1 MTTSAELMSGGMA
14 WPLAGR
20 LGTDLT
26 SGLTATGSAKAS
38 ALQLTTSANIFTT
51 VGASTGAILPPA
63 SGSAPVAIYNGGA
76 SSLSVY
82 ANGSDTINANSAAA
96 AFSVTNGKAALFI
109 ASGNK
114 WVGNL
119 SA

>member
-1 MTTSAELMSGGMA
+1 MTTSTELMAGGMA
-14 WPLAGR
+14 GPLAAR

-26 SGLTATGSAKAS
+26 SSLTATGSTKAD
-38 ALQLTTSANIFTT
+38 ALQLTTSANVFTT
-51 VGASTGAILPPA
+51 VAASTGAILPQA
-63 SGSAPVAIYNGGA
+63 SGAAPVAIFNGGA
-76 SSLSVY
+76 SALSVY
-82 ANGSDTINANSAAA
+82 AKGTDTINANSAGA

>member
-1 MTTSAELMSGGMA
+1 MTTTSELIAGGMS

-26 SGLTATGSAKAS
+26 STLTATGSSKTD
-38 ALQLTTSANIFTT
+38 ALQLTTSANVFTT
-51 VGASTGAILPPA
+51 VAASTGARLPAA
-63 SGSAPVAIYNGGA
+63 SGSPPVAIFNGGA
-76 SSLSVY
+76 SALSVY
-82 ANGSDTINANSAAA
+82 ASGTDTINANSAAA

-109 ASGNK
+109 AAGNK